1 MFNLE
6 EFLLMREKRV
16 EIQNSIINKFKKPIL
31 VLRANYPGED
41 KNNFIPKSIVEVIKK
56 EITEIFN
63 SDILIVEKI
72 SSIEGPTYI
81 FSIDYPGIEIKKIAM
96 VIEDNHTLGRCVD
109 IDVFDETG
117 YPFSRSDFG
126 GEKRKCL
133 ICENMAFVCGR
144 TGAHSHKQIQNVI
157 QEKYE
162 QYLDIV
168 ETQESIS
175 NTFSNNALKSIV
187 LEVSSSPSFGLVS
200 PLTKG
205 AHKDMDFFT
214 FLDSS
219 FALTPYLKSVSKAG
233 YSPLP
238 IDLIFKKIRYMGK
251 VSEQE
256 MFLATNNVNTHK
268 GMIFLIGI
276 TLAMASKAKFEN
288 LSFRDISNLISEMC
302 KDILKDF
309 DNIRSKSNLTH
320 GEKLFLNHGIVGV
333 RGIVKK
339 GLDIIFDEAIDVF
352 ENSLLKENDINAS
365 MVRTLI
371 FLMSS
376 LEDTT
381 ILHRHDIHVLNNVK
395 LEAMELHSMFENSP
409 LDISLLK
416 EIENK
421 YSKERISPGGA
432 ADLLAVTIFLQ
443 SIKNM
448 F

>member
-63 SDILIVEKI
+63 SDILIAEKI

-96 VIEDNHTLGRCVD
+96 IIEDNHTLGRCVD

-162 QYLDIV
+162 HYLDIV

-309 DNIRSKSNLTH
+309 DNIKSKSNLTH

-352 ENSLLKENDINAS
+352 ENSLLKENDINDS

-421 YSKERISPGGA
+421 YSKDRISPGGA
-432 ADLLAVTIFLQ
+432 ADLLAVTIFLH

>member
-41 KNNFIPKSIVEVIKK
+41 KNNFIPKAIVETIKK
-56 EITEIFN
+56 EILEIFN
-63 SDILIVEKI
+63 TDILTTEHI

-81 FSIDYPGIEIKKIAM
+81 FSIDCLGLELKRIAM
-96 VIEDNHTLGRCVD
+96 SLEENHTLGRCVD
-109 IDVFDETG
+109 IDIFDENG
-117 YPFSRSDFG
+117 YAFSRTDLG

-133 ICENMAFVCGR
+133 ICNNMAFICGR
-144 TGAHSHKQIQNVI
+144 TGAHSHRELQDIIQ
-157 QEKYE
+157 QKYE
-162 QYLDIV
+162 QNLKILEAQ
-168 ETQESIS
+168 ETLS
-175 NTFSNNALKSIV
+175 NFLSNKALKSIV
-187 LEVSSSPSFGLVS
+187 LEVSASPSFGLVS
-200 PLTKG
+200 PLTQG

-219 FALTPYLKSVSKAG
+219 FAMSPYLKDVSKAG

-238 IDLIFKKIRYMGK
+238 LDLIFKKIRYMGK
-251 VSEQE
+251 ISEEE
-256 MFLATNNVNTHK
+256 MFQATKNVNTHK
-268 GMIFLIGI
+268 GMIFLMGI
-276 TLAMASKAKFEN
+276 SVAMSSKAKFEN
-288 LSFRDISNLISEMC
+288 LKFENISNLISEMC

-309 DNIRSKSNLTH
+309 ENIKSKTTLTH

-339 GLDIIFDEAIDVF
+339 GLNIIFNEAIDIF
-352 ENSLLKENDINAS
+352 ESSILKEKNVNSAMI
-365 MVRTLI
+365 RTLI

-381 ILHRHDIHVLNNVK
+381 ILHRHDIDILNSVK
-395 LEAMELHSMFENSP
+395 SEAMELHSNFQNTS

-416 EIENK
+416 EIEK
-421 YSKERISPGGA
+421 RYSEKRISPGGA

-443 SIKNM
+443 SIKSI

>member
-1 MFNLE
+1 
-6 EFLLMREKRV
+6 MREKRV

-63 SDILIVEKI
+63 SDILITEKI

-157 QEKYE
+157 QGKYE
-162 QYLDIV
+162 HYLDIV

-219 FALTPYLKSVSKAG
+219 FALTPYLKNVSKAG

-339 GLDIIFDEAIDVF
+339 GLDIIFDEAI
-352 ENSLLKENDINAS
+352 
-365 MVRTLI
+365 
-371 FLMSS
+371 
-376 LEDTT
+376 
-381 ILHRHDIHVLNNVK
+381 
-395 LEAMELHSMFENSP
+395 
-409 LDISLLK
+409 
-416 EIENK
+416 
-421 YSKERISPGGA
+421 
-432 ADLLAVTIFLQ
+432 
-443 SIKNM
+443 
-448 F
+448 

>member
-395 LEAMELHSMFENSP
+395 LEAMELHSMFEHSP